1 MLWPLWLTLFAP
13 ADSILLRVISINDF
27 HGALEPRI
35 YGWSNGKPVGGIAAL
50 KATMDSLAA
59 RCRCPVLRLDG
70 GDEMQGTLASNL
82 TFGRSSVE
90 GMNRLGLHAA
100 AVGNHEFDWGVPTLE
115 SRMAEARYPWLI
127 ANVFDSVTRVR
138 PAWAK
143 PWAMVTAGPYRVA
156 VIGYVTPTTKHI
168 VMAKQVAG
176 LVFRQ
181 GRGAIE
187 DAVVEAKAAHPDLTM
202 IVAHEGAFCDSLA
215 CRGQIMTL
223 AGEFDSTEVQLI
235 VAGHTHTRIVTRAG
249 GIPIVSAQANGAL
262 IGVADLV
269 ATAAGREWRVRV
281 DTVFVDRVT
290 PDSIAAAIVE
300 RDRPE
305 VERQSKRVIAQLGD
319 SLLTRGAE
327 YPLGGLVADAQREAT
342 HADFGLMN
350 RGGIRRELY
359 PGTLTYGDLF
369 ELQPFGN
376 TLLRLTLTGRELF
389 RVLERSLVG
398 LRPDLF
404 PSGLVVRYD
413 PSRPAGSRIVDVRR
427 TNGDSIG
434 SEDHYTL
441 GVSDFL
447 AGGGN
452 GYTMLKDLPSEP
464 AGAVDLDA
472 LIAWLGRQPQP
483 IRVSFQRRLI
493 PVSP

>member
-1 MLWPLWLTLFAP
+1 MFWALWWTLVAP
-13 ADSILLRVISINDF
+13 ADSILLRVLSINDF
-27 HGALEPRI
+27 HGALDPRI

-82 TFGRSSVE
+82 TLGRSSVE

-100 AVGNHEFDWGVPTLE
+100 AVGNHEFDWGVPTLV
-115 SRMAEARYPWLI
+115 SRMSEARYPWLI

-143 PWAMVTAGPYRVA
+143 PWAMVTAGPYRIA

-176 LVFRQ
+176 LVFRK
-181 GRGAIE
+181 GRGAID
-187 DAVVEAKAAHPDLTM
+187 DAVADAKAAHPDFTV
-202 IVAHEGAFCDSLA
+202 IVAHEGAFCDSLV
-215 CRGQIMTL
+215 CRGEIMGL
-223 AGEFDSTEVQLI
+223 AGEFDSTEVQLV
-235 VAGHTHTRIVTRAG
+235 VAGHTHTRIVTQAR

-262 IGVADLV
+262 VGVADLM
-269 ATAAGREWRVRV
+269 ATPAGRAWRVRV

-305 VERQSKRVIAQLGD
+305 VERQSKRVVAELAD
-319 SLLTRGAE
+319 SLLTRGME
-327 YPLGGLVADAQREAT
+327 FPLGDLIADAQRAAT
-342 HADFGLMN
+342 GADFALMN
-350 RGGIRRELY
+350 RGGVRRELY
-359 PGTLTYGDLF
+359 PGPLTYGALF

-376 TLLRLTLTGRELF
+376 TLLRLTLTGQELR
-389 RVLERSLVG
+389 RVLERSLAG
-398 LRPDLF
+398 FRPDLF
-404 PSGLVVRYD
+404 PSGLVIRYD
-413 PSRPAGSRIVDVRR
+413 PSRPAGARIVDLRR
-427 TNGDSIG
+427 ADGDSVVPG
-434 SEDHYTL
+434 QHYTL

-452 GYTMLKDLPSEP
+452 GYTILKDLAAEP
-464 AGAVDLDA
+464 AGTVDLDA

-483 IRVSFQRRLI
+483 IRVSYQRRLI